1 MCWRKIEFKIKFL
14 YNNKKIKKYN
24 DYIFD
29 NKMDLERIVKDFK
42 PYVITIID
50 NAVNDRLSYEDK
62 EEIITDTFFIL
73 WKNRNKVKTSLSSYI
88 AGITRNL
95 IKKKLSKNRITYNID
110 DYENIIETSG
120 INFFDT
126 ERSEISRIEKSLNNL
141 NELDLN
147 IVKLFYYSSKSIKDI
162 ANELELSEM
171 NVKTKLFR
179 IRKKIKKE
187 LGVGD

>member
-1 MCWRKIEFKIKFL
+1 MYQTKEF
-14 YNNKKIKKYN
+14 NN
-24 DYIFD
+24 YIFD
-29 NKMDLERIVKDFK
+29 NKMDLERIVKDFT
-42 PYVITIID
+42 PYVRTIID
-50 NAVNDRLSYEDK
+50 NAVNDNLSYEDK

-73 WKNRNKVKTSLSSYI
+73 WKNRSKIKTSLSSYI

-95 IKKKLSKNRITYNID
+95 IKKKLSKNVIAYNID
-110 DYENIIETSG
+110 DYENIIETAG

-126 ERSEISRIEKSLNNL
+126 ERVEINMIEKSLKKL
-141 NELDLN
+141 NKLDLEIFN
-147 IVKLFYYSSKSIKDI
+147 LFYYSSKSIKDI

-179 IRKKIKKE
+179 IRKKIKRE

>member
-1 MCWRKIEFKIKFL
+1 M
-14 YNNKKIKKYN
+14 YQIKKYN

-62 EEIITDTFFIL
+62 EEIIIDTFFIL

>member
-1 MCWRKIEFKIKFL
+1 MYKTKEF
-14 YNNKKIKKYN
+14 N

-29 NKMDLERIVKDFK
+29 NKIDLERIVKDFT
-42 PYVITIID
+42 PYVRTIID
-50 NAVNDRLSYEDK
+50 NAVNDNLSYEDK

-73 WKNRNKVKTSLSSYI
+73 WKNKDKVKSSLNSYI

-95 IKKKLSKNRITYNID
+95 IKKKLSKNMITYNID

-126 ERSEISRIEKSLNNL
+126 ERIEIGRIEKSLKNL
-141 NELDLN
+141 NELDLK
-147 IVKLFYYSSKSIKDI
+147 IVKLFYYSSKSIRGI

>member
-1 MCWRKIEFKIKFL
+1 MYQTKEF
-14 YNNKKIKKYN
+14 NN
-24 DYIFD
+24 YIFD
-29 NKMDLERIVKDFK
+29 NKMDLERIVKDFT
-42 PYVITIID
+42 PYVRTIID
-50 NAVNDRLSYEDK
+50 NAVNDNLSYEDK

-73 WKNRNKVKTSLSSYI
+73 WKNKSKIKTSLSSYI

-95 IKKKLSKNRITYNID
+95 IKKKLSKNVIAYNID
-110 DYENIIETSG
+110 DYENIIETAG

-126 ERSEISRIEKSLNNL
+126 ERVEINMIEKSLKKL
-141 NELDLN
+141 NKLDLEIFN
-147 IVKLFYYSSKSIKDI
+147 LFYYSSKSIKDI

-179 IRKKIKKE
+179 IRKKIKRE

>member
-1 MCWRKIEFKIKFL
+1 MYKTKEF
-14 YNNKKIKKYN
+14 N
-24 DYIFD
+24 DYILD
-29 NKMDLERIVKDFK
+29 NKIDLERIVKDFT
-42 PYVITIID
+42 PYVRTIIN
-50 NAVNDRLSYEDK
+50 NAVNDKLSYEDK
-62 EEIITDTFFIL
+62 EEIITDTFFII
-73 WKNRNKVKTSLSSYI
+73 WKNKDKVKASLSSYI

-95 IKKKLSKNRITYNID
+95 IKKKLSKNIIAYNID
-110 DYENIIETSG
+110 DYENIIETAG

-126 ERSEISRIEKSLNNL
+126 DRIEISRIEKSLKNL
-141 NELDLN
+141 NELDLK
-147 IVKLFYYSSKSIKDI
+147 IVKLFYYSSKSIRDI